1 MSGKF
6 RPARKVE
13 RLSDCLEPL
22 PGEIEMAVK
31 MRPTYTWTKRPR
43 GALLQLGTEDFILTV
58 EHRRESAARRTNNG
72 IPLFEMEKSDLRL
85 HKNTGEEHCLVGS
98 LTGAVASKS
107 VTEAYKGWLTLN
119 GNQGVSCKR
128 GKPA

>member
-1 MSGKF
+1 MKF

-31 MRPTYTWTKRPR
+31 MRPTCTWTKRPR

-58 EHRRESAARRTNNG
+58 ENRRDPDLKNRGQYE

-98 LTGAVASKS
+98 LIGAVASKS

-119 GNQGVSCKR
+119 GNQCTQVQTQ
-128 GKPA
+128 KPA

>member
-13 RLSDCLEPL
+13 RHSDCLEPL

-58 EHRRESAARRTNNG
+58 ENRRETSVEQWNT
-72 IPLFEMEKSDLRL
+72 SLRD
-85 HKNTGEEHCLVGS
+85 GEI
-98 LTGAVASKS
+98 
-107 VTEAYKGWLTLN
+107 
-119 GNQGVSCKR
+119 
-128 GKPA
+128 